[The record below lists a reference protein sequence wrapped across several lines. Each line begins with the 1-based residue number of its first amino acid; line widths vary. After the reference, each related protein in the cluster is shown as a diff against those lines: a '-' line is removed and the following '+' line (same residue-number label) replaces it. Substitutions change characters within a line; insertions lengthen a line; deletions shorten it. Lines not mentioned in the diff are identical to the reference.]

1 MSNPRPRPAHRAPLS
16 WRRCAWIG
24 LCLLPVACWSTG
36 NPGTIFDPANP
47 GGGDPGEEPTP
58 PKDPG
63 PRVAPVDG
71 GLSLPGRP
79 VLEAMAPS
87 SGLTG
92 VDIQAPIALWFS
104 ESVQSATVSG
114 QNLQIR
120 PAGFSSVAGAQ
131 IPTTSTWLAGQRCVL
146 LQPTVLLA
154 PNTVYEV
161 AANDEILDLDGNRLI
176 VASTGV
182 LGTFKTSAQAAGLA
196 PRVLGSFPP
205 RNTVNQPSDYP
216 VLLVFSKPMDFT
228 GISSAVQ
235 LRNLD
240 LSADADFDL
249 TVPPESRLAGN
260 RAFLFPHLDDESDLD
275 AQLRLHVDDTLTDAD
290 FFPHALAATYTAVWS
305 TLPFSRPAAVVP
317 VDEDPLDPFITAISG
332 QNFDDFQ
339 VDVFMGPSSFAGDS
353 VILMAHEANET
364 TFVQNTRQAGAGS
377 PRFHLDLGSNS
388 NTGPI
393 FGSSSE
399 VVLASFAVRG
409 SLRSSFQVARDAE
422 GEPVPIVVDAIAP
435 SLLSFG
441 PPGGLFGS
449 QFVADVPE
457 LRPYGRATEPVARVR
472 VRYPALGPALERDA
486 YAPASNGFFIGP
498 AFDTGL
504 VGGGPFP
511 FDVLLTD
518 AYGNV
523 SSVALPA
530 SAAFRGFVGPI
541 PLTGGDFRVSVHD
554 LDSLFPVTNAQVF
567 VEDLGGGAEDSG
579 LTGSDGSITFGGRSG
594 PQTVTIVAADR
605 HAVTLFGVASTE
617 VSVPLPPDETTLASL
632 APGISGATTGITT
645 LSGNLL
651 AEEDGFDDA
660 DLQQTVDLE
669 VLFGAGLLARLQ
681 RLGWYAAFH
690 EVQAYP
696 AAGTYFRFF
705 AQDPAILLEPSTGG
719 AVVSPVLDLVESTNE
734 LLSVTDYQYPLSV
747 ALGPGFDLP
756 VDEASALALTRVP
769 GLDGLATVGIGAVSG
784 ASADAEV
791 EIELH
796 GAAVTEGAAPGEVI
810 LQVGALDDDGDYAL
824 ARSTAVLAAA
834 PGLVALSLPGIP
846 EAGAAWTGASYPF
859 TRSFSATL
867 TPGNGFYRMIVRDDA
882 LPPRT
887 WEFWIA
893 ASAGAGGSITL
904 PSLKESPSAPIGEP
918 PLTTAPGSNWRAF
931 FESYDMPPTFAELG
945 FFFSALRRDCEGFA
959 RAAAG
964 PPLAF

>member
-1 MSNPRPRPAHRAPLS
+1 MSHPRQRPAHRAPLS
-16 WRRCAWIG
+16 LRRCAWIG
-24 LCLLPVACWSTG
+24 LCLLPVACWNTG
-36 NPGTIFDPANP
+36 NPGTIFDPDNP
-47 GGGDPGEEPTP
+47 GGGGGGGGTTP
-58 PKDPG
+58 PKEPG
-63 PRVAPVDG
+63 ARVAPVDG

-79 VLEAMAPS
+79 VLEAMAPA
-87 SGLTG
+87 SGTVG

-104 ESVQSATVSG
+104 ESVQSATASA
-114 QNLQIR
+114 QNLQVR

-131 IPTTSTWLAGQRCVL
+131 IPTTATWLAGQRCVL

-154 PNTVYEV
+154 PNTLYEV
-161 AANDEILDLDGNRLI
+161 AANDEILDLEGNRLI

-182 LGTFKTSAQAAGLA
+182 LGTFQTSAVAAGLA

-205 RNTVNQPSDYP
+205 RNSVNQPTDYP

-228 GISSAVQ
+228 GLTSAVE

-240 LSADADFDL
+240 TSSAADFDV

-260 RAFLFPHLDDESDLD
+260 RAFLFQHLDDESDLD
-275 AQLRLHVDDTLTDAD
+275 AQLRVSVDVTLTDAD
-290 FFPHALAATYTAVWS
+290 FFPHPLAGPYAASWS
-305 TLPFSRPAAVVP
+305 TLPFARPAAVVP
-317 VDEDPLDPFITAISG
+317 VDVDPLDPFITAISG
-332 QNFDDFQ
+332 QNFEDFQ

-353 VILMAHEANET
+353 VILMAHEATET

-393 FGSSSE
+393 FGSSAD

-409 SLRSSFQVARDAE
+409 NLRSSFQMARDADGQPE
-422 GEPVPIVVDAIAP
+422 TIVVDSIAP

-472 VRYPALGPALERDA
+472 VRYPASGPALERDA
-486 YAPASNGFFIGP
+486 FAPPSNGFFIGP
-498 AFDTGL
+498 SFDTGL
-504 VGGGPFP
+504 VGAGPFP

-530 SAAFRGFVGPI
+530 SAAFRGFVGPV
-541 PLTGGDFRVSVHD
+541 PLTSGDFRVSVHD
-554 LDSLFPVTNAQVF
+554 QASLFPVTNAQVF

-579 LTGSDGSITFGGRSG
+579 LTGSDGSIVFGGRSG
-594 PQTVTIVAADR
+594 AQTVTIIAEDR
-605 HAVTLFGVASTE
+605 QAVTLFGVAANE
-617 VSVPLPPDETTLASL
+617 VSVPLPPAEDTVATLS
-632 APGISGATTGITT
+632 PGINGATTGITT
-645 LSGNLL
+645 ISGNLL
-651 AEEDGFDDA
+651 AEEDGLDDA

-669 VLFGAGLLARLQ
+669 VLFGAGTLARLQ

-690 EVQAYP
+690 EVQDYP

-705 AQDPAILLEPSTGG
+705 GQDPAIVLEPSTGG
-719 AVVSPVLDLVESTNE
+719 AVVSPILTLVESTNE
-734 LLSVTDYQYPLSV
+734 LLATTDYQYPLSV
-747 ALGPGFDLP
+747 ALGSGFDLP
-756 VDEASALALTRVP
+756 VDSASALALARIP
-769 GLDGLATVGIGAVSG
+769 GLDGLAAVGIGAVAG

-791 EIELH
+791 ELELH
-796 GAAVTEGAAPGEVI
+796 AAAVTEGAPAGDVI
-810 LQVGALDDDGDYAL
+810 LQVGARDDDGDFAL
-824 ARSTAVLAAA
+824 ARTTAALAAA
-834 PGLVALSLPGIP
+834 PGLVALALPGVP
-846 EAGAAWTGASYPF
+846 EATAAWTGASYPF

-867 TPGNGFYRMIVRDDA
+867 APGNGYYRMIVRDDA
-882 LPPRT
+882 VPPRT
-887 WEFWIA
+887 WQIWIA

-904 PSLKESPSAPIGEP
+904 PSLRESPSAPIGEP
-918 PLTTAPGSNWRAF
+918 PLATAPGANWRAF
-931 FESYDMPPTFAELG
+931 LESYDMPPTFAELG
-945 FFFSALRRDCEGFA
+945 FFFSALRRDCAGFA